1 MTGIVTGQRAGD
13 AAFLAQFPGN
23 REEHHPSPTQALDG
37 QMKTETRLIL
47 FALAAALLLGL
58 GLPVEPRGA
67 RADGTE
73 TRTLSAVSQPPVPQ
87 TVYR

>member
-1 MTGIVTGQRAGD
+1 
-13 AAFLAQFPGN
+13 
-23 REEHHPSPTQALDG
+23 
-37 QMKTETRLIL
+37 MKTETRLIL

-67 RADGTE
+67 RVDGTA

>member
-1 MTGIVTGQRAGD
+1 M
-13 AAFLAQFPGN
+13 AQFPGN

-58 GLPVEPRGA
+58 GLPAEPRGA
-67 RADGTE
+67 RPDGTAP
-73 TRTLSAVSQPPVPQ
+73 RTLSAASQPPAPP